1 MSSVFDEDTALEEA
15 GPGRWAGRVTDRWGI
30 GGGPNGGY
38 IAAILARGL
47 TAAAPAPQ
55 PLSMTVHYVERP
67 AIGPVS
73 VEVDTVRVGRSHAT
87 LAARLVQ
94 ERPVAVALATFGRHR
109 PDERVLTFAAAPD
122 YPAPEDCV
130 IPVAMPAPASPA
142 PGGLGFAERF
152 ERRVA
157 EPGDLFYGREGP
169 GPPLTRGWI
178 RLADGRPTDNLVVPL
193 LMDAFPPAVFSAFF
207 PDLPAGFGAPTIEL
221 TVHWRSEPRT
231 AWNLARFSSRFLA
244 GGYVEEDGEL
254 WGQDGTLVAQSRQL
268 ARFSAPA

>member
-1 MSSVFDEDTALEEA
+1 MSWEFDEDTALEAA
-15 GPGRWAGRVTDRWGI
+15 GPGRWAGRITDRWGV

-47 TAAAPAPQ
+47 AEEAPVPQ

-67 AIGPVS
+67 AVGPVT

-94 ERPVAVALATFGRHR
+94 DRPVAVALATFGRHR
-109 PDERVLTFAAAPD
+109 PEERQVSWARPPG
-122 YPAPEDCV
+122 YPPPEEC
-130 IPVAMPAPASPA
+130 ITPLPMPGPARPA
-142 PGGLGFAERF
+142 PGGMGFANRF

-169 GPPLTRGWI
+169 GPALTQGWI
-178 RLADGRPTDNLVVPL
+178 RLADGRPTDNLVVAL

-221 TVHWRSEPRT
+221 TVHWRSAPRT
-231 AWNLARFSSRFLA
+231 EWNLARFTTRFLS
-244 GGYVEEDGEL
+244 GGYLEEDGEL
-254 WGQDGTLVAQSRQL
+254 WGQDGALVAESRQL
-268 ARFSAPA
+268 ARFTAPD